1 MAEAPELEPIG
12 PEGTH
17 AAPDFENRRACAADA
32 ATIGS
37 EHKGFKMTLSLDANA
52 DGKGHEAVS
61 DSKGKSNSALALRD
75 LSEGISLWR
84 LWLMLGW
91 NDILQR
97 YRRSSLGP
105 FWLTASMAIMVVALG
120 LLYSELFRTSI
131 QEFLPYLCLGLLV
144 WTMIAGFLTESGTL
158 FTGSESYIKQI
169 RLPYTV
175 YVFRATWSKL
185 IIFGHNFIIYFAI
198 LFYFEIWPG
207 AAALLAIPGMLIVT
221 INCALAS
228 MLIGMLSARFRD
240 IPQLVASLTQIIFFI
255 TPIMWKADLLQNRS
269 YIATFNPFFQLIEIV
284 RAPLLGSVPPLKTYI
299 AVLII
304 TILNLVVVSAFF
316 TRFRSRISYWV

>member
-1 MAEAPELEPIG
+1 MALSMETNTDNSSREENVTAL
-12 PEGTH
+12 
-17 AAPDFENRRACAADA
+17 AARNFGD
-32 ATIGS
+32 
-37 EHKGFKMTLSLDANA
+37 
-52 DGKGHEAVS
+52 
-61 DSKGKSNSALALRD
+61 LALRD
-75 LSEGISLWR
+75 LLEGLSLWR

-105 FWLTASMAIMVVALG
+105 FWLTASMAVMVIALG
-120 LLYSELFRTSI
+120 VLYSGLFKTSI

-144 WTMIAGFLTESGTL
+144 WTMIASFLTESGTL

-185 IIFGHNFIIYFAI
+185 IIFAHNFIIYFGVLI
-198 LFYFEIWPG
+198 YFQIWPG
-207 AAALLAIPGMLIVT
+207 MAALLAIPGMMLVT
-221 INCALAS
+221 FNCALAS
-228 MLIGMLSARFRD
+228 LLIGMLSARFRD
-240 IPQLVASLTQIIFFI
+240 IPQLIASLTQIIFFI

-284 RAPLLGSVPPLKTYI
+284 RAPLLGSIPPLKIYI
-299 AVLII
+299 AVLVI
-304 TILNLVVVSAFF
+304 TVVNIVVVSAFF
-316 TRFRSRISYWV
+316 VRFRSRISYWV